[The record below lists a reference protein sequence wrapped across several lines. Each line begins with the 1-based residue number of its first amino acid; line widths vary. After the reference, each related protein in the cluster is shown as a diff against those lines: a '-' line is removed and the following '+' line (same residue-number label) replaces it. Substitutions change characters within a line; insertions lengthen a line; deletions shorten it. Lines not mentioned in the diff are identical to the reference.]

1 MKTLPLLA
9 SLVAVAGLVACG
21 QGGAKAP
28 GGAEAATVQVTG
40 ALCRPTPPGRKV
52 TGCYLTLTAS
62 SDDRLVSLS
71 TEAAGRAQLHESKRE
86 NEMMVMYE
94 LREGL
99 ALPAGQPVVLEPNSR
114 HIMLL
119 GVKEPLKTGDTV
131 PLTLTFASAAP
142 VEVQATVG
150 QPPLPGAAPHA
161 GH

>member
-9 SLVAVAGLVACG
+9 SAFVLAGLAACN
-21 QGGAKAP
+21 QGGAKSA

-52 TGCYLTLTAS
+52 TGCYLTMTAS
-62 SDDRLVSLS
+62 TNDRLVSLS
-71 TEAAGRAQLHESKRE
+71 SEAAGRAQLHESKME
-86 NEMMVMYE
+86 NNMMVMYE

-99 ALPAGQPVVLEPNSR
+99 ALPAGEAVVLEPNNR

-119 GVKEPLKTGDTV
+119 GVKEPLKAGDTV
-131 PLTLTFASAAP
+131 PLTLTFASAPP
-142 VEVQATVG
+142 VQIEASVA
-150 QPPLPGAAPHA
+150 QPPVPGTEHA